1 MCGNFGLI
9 AIKCGMQGVHSS
21 STASNPMLVDESTSR
36 TITSPLKD
44 PIDILEAQTA
54 ATEIRGGQ
62 AGGYSSIEW
71 PTLEDNVPVCKPISC
86 RVRCVARKRWPLAAD
101 LSKLYKSK
109 AIKPTPGL
117 GATVNVIGHT
127 RFATSSKNIV
137 SELHP
142 HEFDTWKIENV
153 WAFQPTTRRF
163 EKRKHEV
170 GEITQFRN
178 SKIFSRSMSV
188 IAFIMLRTSSN
199 S

>member
-9 AIKCGMQGVHSS
+9 AIKSGMQGVTSS
-21 STASNPMLVDESTSR
+21 STVSNPIQAYKSTSR

-71 PTLEDNVPVCKPISC
+71 PPVLGDNVPVCKPISC
-86 RVRCVARKRWPLAAD
+86 RVRCVARKRYPLAAD

-153 WAFQPTTRRF
+153 WAFQPSTRRF
-163 EKRKHEV
+163 EKTASQV
-170 GEITQFRN
+170 GEFIQFRN
-178 SKIFSRSMSV
+178 KKKNIS
-188 IAFIMLRTSSN
+188 T
-199 S
+199 